1 VLCTLPWPRSGSSEQ
16 QTFSAAWNCREFGST
31 PESDKP
37 LLVGSGKFERPC
49 ARMQRAYF
57 RSCTCAGTRTPLG
70 LPLRGPVGYVRD
82 IAFSPDRKLIATAC
96 SRHTVIWD
104 TATRKTVK
112 VFPGGAHGASA
123 VSCSPDSL
131 TVAIAR
137 SDTIV
142 ALYDLRTGHQTGKLV
157 GYWIISDLDFSPDGK
172 LLATATL
179 GGGGSVFVW
188 DAARQSIA
196 STLTGALAS
205 YAVRLSPR
213 DGKLVAVGDSS
224 GKVVRWKLDPP
235 HRRRVGGAPR
245 RARAHGS

>member
-1 VLCTLPWPRSGSSEQ
+1 
-16 QTFSAAWNCREFGST
+16 
-31 PESDKP
+31 
-37 LLVGSGKFERPC
+37 
-49 ARMQRAYF
+49 
-57 RSCTCAGTRTPLG
+57 
-70 LPLRGPVGYVRD
+70 
-82 IAFSPDRKLIATAC
+82 
-96 SRHTVIWD
+96 
-104 TATRKTVK
+104 
-112 VFPGGAHGASA
+112 
-123 VSCSPDSL
+123 
-131 TVAIAR
+131 VAIAR

-179 GGGGSVFVW
+179 GGCGSVFVW
-188 DAARQSIA
+188 DVARQSIA